1 MIFVCLHFV
10 VERGPISAMFYFEN
24 SLYLEVVT
32 VVQGRGF
39 LSKNDDAAATRQRY
53 AAIVMRLVLVS
64 SKTAVG
70 PRFDDIDH
78 GRLSS
83 KS

>member
-53 AAIVMRLVLVS
+53 AAIVMRLVLRCLRKLQLVLGLTTS
-64 SKTAVG
+64 ITG
-70 PRFDDIDH
+70 D
-78 GRLSS
+78 
-83 KS
+83 

>member
-10 VERGPISAMFYFEN
+10 VERGSISAMFYFEN

-53 AAIVMRLVLVS
+53 AAIVMRLVLRCLRKLQLVLGLTTS
-64 SKTAVG
+64 ITG
-70 PRFDDIDH
+70 D
-78 GRLSS
+78 
-83 KS
+83 